1 MQAQAMRVYQ
11 IAFSGRDAQGV
22 LPMFT
27 RVQAM
32 TGKGA
37 VRAFIERYNPV
48 SGWLLGDPKT
58 LPTKC
63 RRRQKGRAAT
73 RRHEKSRVNP
83 AFSTP

>member
-11 IAFSGRDAQGV
+11 ITFTGRDANGV

-37 VRAFIERYNPV
+37 VRAFIERYKPV
-48 SGWLLGDPKT
+48 SGWLLGYPEDITDK
-58 LPTKC
+58 
-63 RRRQKGRAAT
+63 
-73 RRHEKSRVNP
+73 VNRE
-83 AFSTP
+83 AEDTGSYQQR